1 MKWLKKC
8 FILILAGTLIL
19 TGCNGEGDTDKS
31 VDSGNDVNKDQ
42 TASGG
47 RDTINLCLNQVVETL
62 NPYASGSLID
72 NQLFYQ
78 LYETLFFF
86 NDQGELEPRLAESW
100 EVADDGKTYTI

>member
-78 LYETLFFF
+78 LYETLFSF
-86 NDQGELEPRLAESW
+86 NLIVYVFPSSATSQDSANRGSNSP
-100 EVADDGKTYTI
+100 